1 MALAVLLQQGPDCE
15 AQEGHK
21 GPGPVS
27 CAAPTVPPLCSAVV
41 PELLP
46 VLLLVLVVLV
56 LHVAGGGGGGGQ
68 QEGEH

>member
-1 MALAVLLQQGPDCE
+1 MALAVLLQQGPDRE

-27 CAAPTVPPLCSAVV
+27 CAPSVPPLCSAVV